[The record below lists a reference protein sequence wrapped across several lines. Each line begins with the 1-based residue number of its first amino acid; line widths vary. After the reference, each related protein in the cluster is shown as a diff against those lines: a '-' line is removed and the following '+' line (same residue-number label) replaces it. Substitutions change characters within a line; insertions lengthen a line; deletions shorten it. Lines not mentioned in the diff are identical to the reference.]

1 MLRTISVGSCVSIQG
16 LLVGQ
21 MADGKIVVKV
31 DEKTFV
37 GYPVNR
43 AKAFLNPRRSV
54 KKKAGFP
61 RPFLFGQPPSA
72 GEP

>member
-21 MADGKIVVKV
+21 MADGKIMVKV

-37 GYPVNR
+37 GYPVTPVRN
-43 AKAFLNPRRSV
+43 S
-54 KKKAGFP
+54 
-61 RPFLFGQPPSA
+61 
-72 GEP
+72 